1 MEVERV
7 YRGIKFIR
15 LSDLSEDLQDAISN
29 WLNDDIKIKIKTDEA
44 LYSDCILVKD
54 FEFWYQNIYTPV
66 NDLTETGKV
75 TATKRAS
82 IKFAF
87 ER

>member
-66 NDLTETGKV
+66 NDLTETGKS